1 MPETLTFAEYESYA
15 VRARKV
21 LDLPA
26 RKAALLI
33 LSSEIRGTV
42 WTDDVAKRAT
52 LLAAALLVEAI
63 SIDAR
68 PLEALKVILRGAQ
81 Q

>member
-1 MPETLTFAEYESYA
+1 
-15 VRARKV
+15 
-21 LDLPA
+21 
-26 RKAALLI
+26 
-33 LSSEIRGTV
+33 V